1 MCARVCELDTT
12 GVQSKI
18 RTTPNCRSPC
28 SFGQICVIDSKMS
41 SDTGDD
47 ALSPSGRSQPDE
59 CWDVCVDNW
68 AEFCKEEKGELPKF
82 QTLRR
87 RELAAAKLRMLIQ
100 KLDDEFNRAVLQ
112 LGEEDMEGYITAG
125 GEDAWTGFLATAR
138 HVLRNLLQGRLGKKL
153 QKNGAKDD
161 KLTNATARVQHME
174 RSKVMVSIF
183 NKIVRSHDAQLRG
196 AVLTLSKQQ
205 MDRIVRDNHEK
216 FSGIHKQKDQGKGIE
231 PDGKAATKPLDHA
244 FVTSRVKSA
253 AKSRQAVSLLNQ
265 IVSERDSL
273 LKDAIQGMER
283 KEKAKLTNKNN
294 DFLKFEAQR
303 AKQREEFRQTKKT
316 KIVAEHPHATKRV
329 LHQEA
334 RAKTTLE
341 QLEETGQKR
350 SKALK
355 TSVKRIPKPQRDSF
369 VRKVNGVTKDIIFCT
384 EKALSVPAPRK
395 PQKKNLDTTRY
406 ARAAVMNLSRRVK
419 ADVQSAIQVKD
430 DELEKM
436 VATMGEEELRVLV
449 DVGPTGMEDINL
461 WKRDRRKL
469 SWRRLSAFGV
479 VRNDPL
485 LYRQWKQQ
493 QHQKVASHAEGTKT
507 DSDEYGEMLGTT
519 CATDVRRRQP
529 WSTDLHYTHKGR
541 TQQMD
546 STTKSNEEGNKEE
559 KDVLPS
565 DEGTARSGRIPRK
578 CVHTAPSS
586 RTSARRTTSSRPAS
600 APLGA
605 VARIATRPPNQSET
619 ARTPSL
625 ARLARVFYQSSVASM
640 PCESALEYPA
650 QTAQAPPENVHLE
663 EIDGLETHGHEAR
676 NVGSHTEKKIIVQGR
691 ETEDNSYGK
700 HKKSD
705 LGGAEKRMESVR
717 LLWAVSQLSADAV
730 TKKVMHG
737 YSERQRARE
746 PNRTRWKTP
755 SRRPQPPGG
764 RCNAS
769 VASRRK
775 KHGSCSGRSCVG

>member
-1 MCARVCELDTT
+1 MHLLGERSHQRHHILHRESFVGAGTTETTKEQPGYHAICPSSGRLEFAVPVKVHAPGRQAHRADCCALTIGYIHNGRWQSTTCVMYVAVCL
-12 GVQSKI
+12 G
-18 RTTPNCRSPC
+18 
-28 SFGQICVIDSKMS
+28 S
-41 SDTGDD
+41 SRYVPWWQ
-47 ALSPSGRSQPDE
+47 AFSPSTSTTTSIT
-59 CWDVCVDNW
+59 CH
-68 AEFCKEEKGELPKF
+68 
-82 QTLRR
+82 
-87 RELAAAKLRMLIQ
+87 II
-100 KLDDEFNRAVLQ
+100 LQ
-112 LGEEDMEGYITAG
+112 
-125 GEDAWTGFLATAR
+125 
-138 HVLRNLLQGRLGKKL
+138 
-153 QKNGAKDD
+153 
-161 KLTNATARVQHME
+161 
-174 RSKVMVSIF
+174 
-183 NKIVRSHDAQLRG
+183 
-196 AVLTLSKQQ
+196 
-205 MDRIVRDNHEK
+205 
-216 FSGIHKQKDQGKGIE
+216 
-231 PDGKAATKPLDHA
+231 
-244 FVTSRVKSA
+244 
-253 AKSRQAVSLLNQ
+253 
-265 IVSERDSL
+265 
-273 LKDAIQGMER
+273 
-283 KEKAKLTNKNN
+283 
-294 DFLKFEAQR
+294 
-303 AKQREEFRQTKKT
+303 
-316 KIVAEHPHATKRV
+316 
-329 LHQEA
+329 
-334 RAKTTLE
+334 
-341 QLEETGQKR
+341 
-350 SKALK
+350 
-355 TSVKRIPKPQRDSF
+355 
-369 VRKVNGVTKDIIFCT
+369 
-384 EKALSVPAPRK
+384 
-395 PQKKNLDTTRY
+395 
-406 ARAAVMNLSRRVK
+406 VMNLSRRVK

-493 QHQKVASHAEGTKT
+493 QHQKVASHPEGTKT

-605 VARIATRPPNQSET
+605 AARIATRPPNQSET

-705 LGGAEKRMESVR
+705 LGGAETRMESVR